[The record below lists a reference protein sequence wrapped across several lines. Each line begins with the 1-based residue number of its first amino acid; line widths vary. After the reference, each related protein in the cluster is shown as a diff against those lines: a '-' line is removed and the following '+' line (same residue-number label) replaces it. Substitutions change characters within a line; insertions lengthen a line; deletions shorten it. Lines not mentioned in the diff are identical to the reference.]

1 MADGQQDD
9 SSSDDGWERATG
21 PTAGPE
27 HDGWGG
33 SSHAEAAMT
42 DAGGVSSRQT
52 DPWPRSHLE
61 SEPTSDNIE
70 DLEAK
75 LERVKAEVRRQAEYY
90 LSEESLSKPDD
101 DAAAVLAAS
110 NRWPDQMIAYYGREK
125 KALYGALP
133 DADPKSEPQVVG
145 HYSEDA
151 RLDAAA
157 HGASR
162 APRHALI
169 SASSHVRL

>member
-1 MADGQQDD
+1 
-9 SSSDDGWERATG
+9 
-21 PTAGPE
+21 
-27 HDGWGG
+27 
-33 SSHAEAAMT
+33 MT
-42 DAGGVSSRQT
+42 DAGGGSRQT

-61 SEPTSDNIE
+61 SESTSVNYE

-75 LERVKAEVRRQAEYY
+75 LERVKAEVRRQAAHY
-90 LSEESLSKPDD
+90 LSEESLSQPDD

-125 KALYGALP
+125 KVLYGAWP

-157 HGASR
+157 HRSVAIELLAGYPMMA
-162 APRHALI
+162 RHLDDLEA
-169 SASSHVRL
+169 VRGGG